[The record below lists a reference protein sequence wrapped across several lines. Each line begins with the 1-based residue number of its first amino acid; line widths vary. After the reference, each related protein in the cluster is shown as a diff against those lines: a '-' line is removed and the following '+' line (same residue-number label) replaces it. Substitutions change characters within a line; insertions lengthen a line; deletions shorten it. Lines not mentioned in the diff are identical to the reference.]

1 MGTSEEP
8 SVGELLKRIEELDRQ
23 MKQIFEQL
31 LVLKEILDSIPM
43 QRVVVPV
50 GGPR

>member
-31 LVLKEILDSIPM
+31 LVLKAILRM